1 MKYNNDFKYD
11 LKVGQVA
18 EERLA
23 DILQNKTIEVK
34 RDLQAIQTGNIFIE
48 YESRN
53 KPSGIA
59 TTQAHYW
66 CYFIN
71 NSRMFI
77 IETKELKELT
87 RKYIKTKR
95 NIVGGDMNSSK
106 GILLP
111 LTDLLNIAT
120 QYT

>member
-1 MKYNNDFKYD
+1 MKYNKDFKYD

-18 EERLA
+18 EERLG

-77 IETKELKELT
+77 IETNELKELT

>member
-1 MKYNNDFKYD
+1 MKYNKDFKYD

-18 EERLA
+18 EERLG

-120 QYT
+120 Q